1 MIHYSNVKFV
11 EYNEI
16 FLNKSWEWLNNPR
29 IKELTNTPDFTRES
43 QQNWFNS
50 LKYKKDYF
58 IQGILYKDIPI
69 GVMGLKNITE
79 TQAEYWGYIGEID
92 FWGKGIGTIMMNFAI
107 KKAKELNLEKIY
119 LTVLEDNLRAKN
131 LYKKFNFKEI
141 NYSKDDLVYME
152 LKLK

>member
-92 FWGKGIGTIMMNFAI
+92 LWGKGIGTIIMDSAI
-107 KKAKELNLEKIY
+107 KKAKALNLKKIY
-119 LTVLEDNLRAKN
+119 LTVLDDNVAAKR
-131 LYKKFNFKEI
+131 LYEKFNFKTKA
-141 NYSKDDLVYME
+141 NKKDRLVYME
-152 LKLK
+152 LELK